1 MFEQPRKPPKNRVIW
16 RYLSL
21 DKYLD
26 LLASQSIKFTQVDI
40 AADQLETSLMLKQ
53 LERHGALEGRE
64 QVLSGVSSHIDRIK
78 KSHYIS
84 CWAGKEH
91 ECRSLWFAYL
101 GESRIGVVL
110 KTTVGQ
116 VLESVEWGKYSY
128 DYREVVYRNDFSDPE
143 ELQVNTTL
151 LNSKAPAYS
160 SEAEIRF
167 CVNESIIHYPE
178 GQLSSKNPPVQI
190 DPNSLPKVLSYN
202 LNLDSLVNEIWLSPY
217 CQDWQIDMLVNTT
230 DRLAPQLRFKMK
242 RSDINE
248 RI

>member
-1 MFEQPRKPPKNRVIW
+1 MTNSPLSPPKSRVIW

-26 LLASQSIKFTQVDI
+26 LLVTKSIKFTQVAI
-40 AADQLETSLMLKQ
+40 AADRLETSLMLNRLKH
-53 LERHGALEGRE
+53 HGALVGKEYILEGAIH
-64 QVLSGVSSHIDRIK
+64 HIDRIK

-101 GESRIGVVL
+101 GESRIGVAL

-116 VLESVEWGKYSY
+116 VLDNIVWNDYGY
-128 DYREVVYRNDFSDPE
+128 DYREVVYRNDFDNPE
-143 ELQVNTTL
+143 ELQINTTL
-151 LNSKAPAYS
+151 LNAKAPAYI

-167 CVNESIIHYPE
+167 CVNEPLMHSPE
-178 GQLSSKNPPVQI
+178 GELSPSNPPIQV
-190 DPNSLPKVLSYN
+190 DPDTLPNVLTFD
-202 LNLDSLVNEIWLSPY
+202 LDLELLINEIWLSPY
-217 CQDWQIDMLVNTT
+217 CQDWQINMIRDITNK
-230 DRLAPQLRFKMK
+230 LAPELMPKMI